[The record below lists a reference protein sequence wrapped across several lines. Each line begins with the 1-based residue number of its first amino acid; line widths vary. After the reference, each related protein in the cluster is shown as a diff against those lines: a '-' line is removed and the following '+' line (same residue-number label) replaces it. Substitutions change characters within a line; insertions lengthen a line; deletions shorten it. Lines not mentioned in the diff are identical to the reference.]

1 MSSAGDLTNLRQIIA
16 QYAVSSAGAN
26 AWSTTNPISTS
37 ATITGSNV
45 FAAGSITAMNGIN
58 LPTTYVGTVTL
69 VAGSNTVT
77 AAGCMPGSYI
87 FLTNQTAANQGML
100 RVTPGTGSFII
111 RSSSGTDASVVQWL
125 LINPA

>member
-1 MSSAGDLTNLRQIIA
+1 MSSAGDLTILRQIVA

-37 ATITGSNV
+37 GTITGSNV
-45 FAAGSITAMNGIN
+45 FAAGSVTAMNGIN
-58 LPTTYVGTVTL
+58 LPTTFVGIATL
-69 VAGSNTVT
+69 ASGSVIVS
-77 AAGCMPGSYI
+77 APACMPCSYI

-100 RVTPGTGSFII
+100 RVTPDTGSFTI